1 MLHPETVRVFYSKII
16 YSVILAHHPG
26 ANLGNPLLSGRS
38 GDHLR
43 RKLCSSQD
51 CTTKISGIQFFKAFL
66 LQNLPHY
73 WGSSWRTHGLGGQNE
88 PGVPAPSSPQR
99 GGTSTGLS
107 SAGYA
112 EGVCFGP
119 LHPAL
124 KSFLQQLAPCN
135 TYLRCCQLLKT
146 WTSTNLVLGGF
157 LSSFHLWF
165 VWRRNLATW
174 QRDLMLLFT
183 IFPPWIEKPALWLRL
198 G

>member
-1 MLHPETVRVFYSKII
+1 MLISRLYDQDLWDSVLQSFPAPE
-16 YSVILAHHPG
+16 LA
-26 ANLGNPLLSGRS
+26 PLLGQ
-38 GDHLR
+38 LVE
-43 RKLCSSQD
+43 
-51 CTTKISGIQFFKAFL
+51 
-66 LQNLPHY
+66 N
-73 WGSSWRTHGLGGQNE
+73 SWPGGQNE
-88 PGVPAPSSPQR
+88 PGVPAPSSPRR

-157 LSSFHLWF
+157 FSSFHLWF
-165 VWRRNLATW
+165 VWRRSLATW

>member
-88 PGVPAPSSPQR
+88 PGVPAPSSPRR

-107 SAGYA
+107 VCWICRRGLFWSPPPSPEEFSATAGA
-112 EGVCFGP
+112 LQHVSEMLSAVKNLDKHKFGSGRFP
-119 LHPAL
+119 
-124 KSFLQQLAPCN
+124 F
-135 TYLRCCQLLKT
+135 
-146 WTSTNLVLGGF
+146 
-157 LSSFHLWF
+157 
-165 VWRRNLATW
+165 
-174 QRDLMLLFT
+174 
-183 IFPPWIEKPALWLRL
+183 IFPSLVCLEKEPGHLAKGFDASIHNLPSLD
-198 G
+198 